1 MNQSELEQV
10 QVISAER
17 GKNACEQL
25 ARFVLAFFL
34 SDWLRR
40 NWRGL
45 FKPIRERSKAQ
56 PMRIRHYF

>member
-25 ARFVLAFFL
+25 ARFVLAFFFV
-34 SDWLRR
+34 WLVEEKLARA
-40 NWRGL
+40 
-45 FKPIRERSKAQ
+45 F
-56 PMRIRHYF
+56 